1 MSLRPRPD
9 SDNVG
14 NGAVLPITLT
24 NRRQQSH
31 TLHQQPQ
38 LSQQRLHSIIHSTAQ
53 DTSDAD
59 ASSDFSSLSE
69 VDLHRDVHSEDFSD
83 YETPF
88 GGRWDLTAHWHL
100 GDYSEGVEGDADDDD
115 DEERDNDTDL
125 SEGPRLGRTINLDLG
140 RVREILGSSPSS
152 TPIII
157 PSLSTMTTGTATTA
171 AAAAEGREFSLILP
185 LRSVDPDLHSSASEE
200 FEVSHTQ
207 GRQPTVATASPE
219 RTVRFSR
226 DPQRIHTPII
236 PSEMSLRTNHLNSML
251 SEHHALEG
259 YDVHPDMYHADMDD
273 SQGDGGTRR
282 ESQSSTNS
290 VNGNSTRDQSAS
302 GSSTGDIGNRLNR
315 TALGSIGTGRG
326 EHLTLSVVYDIDAF
340 LRLDSTRASSS
351 TSSPS
356 SVMASDQSNLRAG
369 SQRIHTL
376 QHPPSPSL
384 GREERRYQFR
394 NAIAIASRQNLSS
407 TSRSYISPYW
417 SAHSRYQQ
425 HPFSPSPL
433 SSLSPSPV
441 SSASSS
447 RITSPAPE
455 SSSLSS
461 NKPSDADDVYGSNL
475 DMNQQQGQNPENEKG
490 DPTLRNEPH
499 SDRDGA
505 SKGIL
510 SPLATSADSSR
521 FRRVISSN
529 ISSLPSFASSVFM
542 PKIQGSGCYGYGG
555 GDGTFSTLGRPLKP
569 NHPRRQCCFLQPGQ
583 KFSGTQNLKAHL
595 GSLSGLR
602 SRQREEWRVKVTI
615 SAVDYDAGA
624 VYGLMEAI
632 GVPNSSSNV
641 VTFWEGEIIDF
652 ENHTFWT
659 KKWTAKA
666 ETDVEHWRRM
676 EAFQGIDKKYIVKG
690 AKTGKFRG
698 HIDQKYIFMRWKEKH
713 FVNTTEHSSGLTI
726 AGFYYVSLRRSDG
739 YVEGYYHD
747 QESTPFQHLTLNPVF
762 DAGGFSSSIFQ
773 IA

>member
-9 SDNVG
+9 SGNIG
-14 NGAVLPITLT
+14 NGAALPITLT

-38 LSQQRLHSIIHSTAQ
+38 LLQQRSHSIVHSTAQ

-69 VDLHRDVHSEDFSD
+69 MDLHRDVHSEDFSD

-88 GGRWDLTAHWHL
+88 SGRWDLTAHWHL

-115 DEERDNDTDL
+115 EEERDNDTDL
-125 SEGPRLGRTINLDLG
+125 SEGPRLGRGINLDLG

-157 PSLSTMTTGTATTA
+157 PGLSAMTGVAVTTTAT
-171 AAAAEGREFSLILP
+171 EGERLSLALP

-200 FEVSHTQ
+200 FDLSHTQ
-207 GRQPTVATASPE
+207 GRQPTVASASSE

-226 DPQRIHTPII
+226 DPQRIYTPII
-236 PSEMSLRTNHLNSML
+236 PSEMPLSAPTHLNSMP
-251 SEHHALEG
+251 SEYYALEG
-259 YDVHPDMYHADMDD
+259 YDIHPDMYHADMDD
-273 SQGDGGTRR
+273 SQGDGGARR
-282 ESQSSTNS
+282 GSQSSTGS
-290 VNGNSTRDQSAS
+290 TSGNSNRNQSIS
-302 GSSTGDIGNRLNR
+302 GSSNGDVGNRQNR
-315 TALGSIGTGRG
+315 TAVGFTGAGRG
-326 EHLTLSVVYDIDAF
+326 EHLALSVAYDIDAF
-340 LRLDSTRASSS
+340 LRLDSTRATSS

-356 SVMASDQSNLRAG
+356 SVMAGDQGNLRTG

-384 GREERRYQFR
+384 GREERRYQHHHQFR
-394 NAIAIASRQNLSS
+394 NAIAVASRQSLSS
-407 TSRSYISPYW
+407 TPRSYISPYW
-417 SAHSRYQQ
+417 GAHRYQQ

-461 NKPSDADDVYGSNL
+461 NKPQDAEDVYGSNL
-475 DMNQQQGQNPENEKG
+475 DVDRQQNRNPENKNG
-490 DPTLRNEPH
+490 DNTPRNELH

-510 SPLATSADSSR
+510 SPLATSVDSSR
-521 FRRVISSN
+521 FRRVISSS
-529 ISSLPSFASSVFM
+529 ISSLPSFASSVFT
-542 PKIQGSGCYGYGG
+542 PKIQGGGCYGYGG
-555 GDGTFSTLGRPLKP
+555 SDGASGTLGRSLKP

-583 KFSGTQNLKAHL
+583 KFSGTQNLKAHPA
-595 GSLSGLR
+595 SLSGIR
-602 SRQREEWRVKVTI
+602 SRQREEWRVKV
-615 SAVDYDAGA
+615 
-624 VYGLMEAI
+624 
-632 GVPNSSSNV
+632 
-641 VTFWEGEIIDF
+641 IIDF

-666 ETDVEHWRRM
+666 ETDLEHWRRM
-676 EAFQGIDKKYIVKG
+676 EAFQGVDKKYIVKG

-726 AGFYYVSLRRSDG
+726 AGFYYVSMRRSDG

-762 DAGGFSSSIFQ
+762 EAGGFSSSIFQ